1 MWNRYGSVV
10 AAQLL
15 RNPEISQ
22 SIGPV
27 LFIDPV
33 SFLLHLP
40 DVAYNFVSQLF
51 LQICQRR
58 LLNIGDTDMQRAKY
72 TPRASTL
79 LLWI

>member
-1 MWNRYGSVV
+1 MEIAVDSYGSVV

-22 SIGPV
+22 KIGPV

-40 DVAYNFVSQLF
+40 DVAYNFVS
-51 LQICQRR
+51 
-58 LLNIGDTDMQRAKY
+58 
-72 TPRASTL
+72 
-79 LLWI
+79 